1 MFDIFDTCVQDRDG
15 SGRLFLGPGGPR
27 ASIFWPGRASGQ
39 RFPASG
45 LFGPP
50 ILAHFRPI
58 FADFSAQSANYEV
71 RARSG
76 YPKFGPG
83 RAGPT
88 KKHGPRAE
96 FRAGP
101 RPDPS
106 LHCGTCTL
114 VRLLNFKRCI
124 FKVFVKLNIQIMI
137 ELY

>member
-1 MFDIFDTCVQDRDG
+1 MNITSLLLISINHLLRAKNIDTSLAGRDG

-39 RFPASG
+39 HFLASG

-88 KKHGPRAE
+88 KKHGPRAK

-106 LHCGTCTL
+106 L
-114 VRLLNFKRCI
+114 VLLYFRSLTKC
-124 FKVFVKLNIQIMI
+124 
-137 ELY
+137 

>member
-1 MFDIFDTCVQDRDG
+1 MGRADYFSARAGHGPAF
-15 SGRLFLGPGGPR
+15 SGPDGPR
-27 ASIFWPGRASGQ
+27 VSVFRPRACSGHQFW
-39 RFPASG
+39 
-45 LFGPP
+45 
-50 ILAHFRPI
+50 PI

-101 RPDPS
+101 WPDPS
-106 LHCGTCTL
+106 LVHILIFGMKFL
-114 VRLLNFKRCI
+114 FQFFKGSYDLGY
-124 FKVFVKLNIQIMI
+124 FSFF
-137 ELY
+137 

>member
-1 MFDIFDTCVQDRDG
+1 MTGHMSSLAADLVSRDG
-15 SGRLFLGPGGPR
+15 SGQLFLGPGGPR

-106 LHCGTCTL
+106 LLL
-114 VRLLNFKRCI
+114 VYL
-124 FKVFVKLNIQIMI
+124 VD
-137 ELY
+137 